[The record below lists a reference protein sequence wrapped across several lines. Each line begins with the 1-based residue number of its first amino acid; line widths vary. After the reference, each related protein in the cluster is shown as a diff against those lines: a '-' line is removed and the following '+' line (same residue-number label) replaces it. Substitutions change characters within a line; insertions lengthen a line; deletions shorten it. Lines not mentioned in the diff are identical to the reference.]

1 MNKRIFPILT
11 ALITAAAVVLCA
23 VATYAQGVLVSE
35 EARLPRAEIII
46 IHPPFPPRPFPPIL
60 PPRPRPERPV
70 LEYKIDSIDVHVTMT
85 DQAAEV
91 MVSQTFTNEGS
102 TQMEASFM
110 FPLPYDSAIDQLTL
124 MVDGKE
130 FPAKIMAADKAREVY
145 ESIVR
150 KNLDPALLEWM
161 GYGMFKTSVFP
172 IPPKASRT
180 VSLKYT
186 QLCKRTD
193 GLTDFLFPLAT
204 AKYSTKPVGKIS
216 VHVTIDS
223 ADPIR
228 NVYSP
233 TQEIKIQRPTEKSAS
248 ISWEVEKIVP
258 DTDFRLLFD
267 VGTEKLTTRT
277 VSYMPNKD
285 DEEGYFLLLGS
296 PEIKAKDEKPRAK
309 NVVFALDTSGSMMGK
324 KITQAKD
331 ALKYVVKNLRDGDSF
346 NILIYNT
353 HVRLY
358 KDSMQVASE
367 ETRNEALVFIEGIYA
382 GGGTDINSAMTM
394 SIEQLKKASADNPN
408 YILFLTDG
416 CPTVGETDDAQIALN
431 AKKANDCKARVFSF
445 GVGYDLNS
453 RLMDKLVR
461 DSSGQSEFVRENEN
475 IEDRVSRLFNKL
487 QAPIMTNVQLTFT
500 PADDSEA
507 KKQGV
512 PLVNRLYPDSGFD
525 IFAGEQL
532 VISGRYRFPGKG
544 TLKVSGKINAD
555 EALEFTYPIE
565 LTEKTSNTRYAFT
578 EKLWAMRRIGAI
590 LDDLDLNGKNKE
602 LMDELIQLSI
612 QHGILTPYTSFLAD
626 ENAQLDVASN
636 ARRVERRV
644 DALSANTMNASGV
657 NQRALKGA
665 FKMAQNV
672 APQAQRM
679 ADADMALDSVMA
691 EEAAA
696 APAVPGSYHARPS
709 FGGSVAPAAAAPVPS
724 AKQEKAAMAQNLRQ
738 IYNRTFFYK
747 NNQWVDS
754 SLTETQ
760 QNAAPRKIKQFSD
773 EYFALART
781 ADPELAACLTFE
793 QPVLL
798 NVNNQPVLIEP

>member
-1 MNKRIFPILT
+1 MNKRFSLLT
-11 ALITAAAVVLCA
+11 ALITAAAIVLCT

-35 EARLPRAEIII
+35 EFRLPRPDIII
-46 IHPPFPPRPFPPIL
+46 IHPPFPPFPPHPPII

-248 ISWEVEKIVP
+248 ISWEVENIVP
-258 DTDFRLLFD
+258 DADFRLLFD

-324 KITQAKD
+324 KIAQAKD

-416 CPTVGETDDAQIALN
+416 CPTVGETRKKRTT
-431 AKKANDCKARVFSF
+431 AK
-445 GVGYDLNS
+445 
-453 RLMDKLVR
+453 
-461 DSSGQSEFVRENEN
+461 
-475 IEDRVSRLFNKL
+475 
-487 QAPIMTNVQLTFT
+487 
-500 PADDSEA
+500 PACS
-507 KKQGV
+507 
-512 PLVNRLYPDSGFD
+512 PL
-525 IFAGEQL
+525 
-532 VISGRYRFPGKG
+532 
-544 TLKVSGKINAD
+544 
-555 EALEFTYPIE
+555 
-565 LTEKTSNTRYAFT
+565 
-578 EKLWAMRRIGAI
+578 
-590 LDDLDLNGKNKE
+590 
-602 LMDELIQLSI
+602 
-612 QHGILTPYTSFLAD
+612 
-626 ENAQLDVASN
+626 
-636 ARRVERRV
+636 
-644 DALSANTMNASGV
+644 
-657 NQRALKGA
+657 
-665 FKMAQNV
+665 
-672 APQAQRM
+672 
-679 ADADMALDSVMA
+679 ALDTTS
-691 EEAAA
+691 
-696 APAVPGSYHARPS
+696 
-709 FGGSVAPAAAAPVPS
+709 
-724 AKQEKAAMAQNLRQ
+724 
-738 IYNRTFFYK
+738 
-747 NNQWVDS
+747 
-754 SLTETQ
+754 
-760 QNAAPRKIKQFSD
+760 
-773 EYFALART
+773 T
-781 ADPELAACLTFE
+781 AD
-793 QPVLL
+793 
-798 NVNNQPVLIEP
+798 